1 MQKESLFLILAFV
14 VAFLASYSTTPIA
27 VKIAHKVGAIDVPK
41 DNRRMHKKPIPRL
54 GGIAIVFGF
63 MVSVICFVR
72 LPWEYIGILLGGII
86 IMLMGAIDDVKPLP
100 AYLKFAIQILAALIP
115 VLSGVRIEFFNSFSV
130 LSDTQYYILGW
141 LAVPVT
147 IFWIVALT
155 NAMNLIDGLDGL
167 SAGVACISS
176 LCLLIVALMH
186 NQVHVAMV
194 TACLAGGCF
203 GFLPYNFNPA
213 KIFMGDSGSTFLGYM
228 LACISIEG
236 MLKGYTTII
245 SVAVPLVVLALPLLD
260 TTVAILRRVINH
272 KPIMQP
278 DRGHLHHKLI
288 DKGYS
293 QKQAVLI
300 LYSICTAFGIFAIV
314 LSGFGVLRALLLL
327 GAVLVF
333 ALLWILFRPSEQ
345 QDEPQEEDTENKQ

>member
-14 VAFLASYSTTPIA
+14 VAFLAAFSTTPIA
-27 VKIAHKVGAIDVPK
+27 IKIAHKVGAIDVPK

-72 LPWEYIGILLGGII
+72 LPWEYVGILLGGII
-86 IMLMGAIDDVKPLP
+86 IMFMGAIDDVKPLP
-100 AYLKFAIQILAALIP
+100 AYLKFGIQILAALIP
-115 VLSGVRIEFFNSFSV
+115 VLSGVRIEFFNTWNF
-130 LSDTQYYILGW
+130 LTDTQYYILGW
-141 LAVPVT
+141 LSVPVT

-167 SAGVACISS
+167 SAGVASISS
-176 LCLLIVALMH
+176 MCLLVVALMYGEV
-186 NQVHVAMV
+186 QVALV
-194 TACLAGGCF
+194 TACLAGACF

-236 MLKGYTTII
+236 MLKGYTTLI

-260 TTVAILRRVINH
+260 TTVAILRRLINH

-300 LYSICTAFGIFAIV
+300 LYSICAALGIFAII
-314 LSGFGVLRALLLL
+314 LSGFGVFRALLLL
-327 GAVLVF
+327 SAVFLF
-333 ALLWILFRPSEQ
+333 ILLWILFQPSDH
-345 QDEPQEEDTENKQ
+345 DEDEDNQSQNKQ